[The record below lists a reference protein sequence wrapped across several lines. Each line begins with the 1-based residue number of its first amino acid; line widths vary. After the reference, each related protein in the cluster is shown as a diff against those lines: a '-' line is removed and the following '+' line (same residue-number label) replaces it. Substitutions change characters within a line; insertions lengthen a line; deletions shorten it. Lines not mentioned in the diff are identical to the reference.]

1 MFGYMMHASDE
12 VIENMLTHKVV
23 KGRVPEADPTR
34 AHLELNI
41 EPNVKGDD
49 MDQLYDELIK
59 ETKEMRP
66 VNNKNKNNDIDMDLL
81 CGYLIKEASKD
92 ET

>member
-1 MFGYMMHASDE
+1 MFRYMMNTSDE

-66 VNNKNKNNDIDMDLL
+66 VNNKNNDIDVGLL
-81 CGYLIKEASKD
+81 CGYLIKEANKN

>member
-1 MFGYMMHASDE
+1 MFSYMMHISDD
-12 VIENMLTHKVV
+12 VIENILTHKVV
-23 KGRVPEADPTR
+23 KGRVPEADPTS

-49 MDQLYDELIK
+49 TDQLYDELIK

-66 VNNKNKNNDIDMDLL
+66 VNNKNNDIDWDVM
-81 CGYLIKEASKD
+81 CRYLIKEASKD

>member
-1 MFGYMMHASDE
+1 MFVYMMNTSDK
-12 VIENMLTHKVV
+12 VLDNMLTHKVV

-59 ETKEMRP
+59 EMRP
-66 VNNKNKNNDIDMDLL
+66 VKNNDIDMDLL

>member
-1 MFGYMMHASDE
+1 MFGYMMHTSDE

-66 VNNKNKNNDIDMDLL
+66 VNNKTMTSTWAYCADI
-81 CGYLIKEASKD
+81 
-92 ET
+92 

>member
-1 MFGYMMHASDE
+1 MFGPMFNGYLMNTSDD

-34 AHLELNI
+34 AYLELNI
-41 EPNVKGDD
+41 KPEKLDRDPN
-49 MDQLYDELIK
+49 L
-59 ETKEMRP
+59 
-66 VNNKNKNNDIDMDLL
+66 NH
-81 CGYLIKEASKD
+81 KEASKD

>member
-1 MFGYMMHASDE
+1 MFGYMMNTSDK
-12 VIENMLTHKVV
+12 VLDNMLTHKVV

-41 EPNVKGDD
+41 EPNVKGND
-49 MDQLYDELIK
+49 MDQLYDDL
-59 ETKEMRP
+59 TKELKKRGP
-66 VNNKNKNNDIDMDLL
+66 VDVHKDDIDWDIL

>member
-1 MFGYMMHASDE
+1 MFGYMMNTSDE
-12 VIENMLTHKVV
+12 VIENILTHKVV

-66 VNNKNKNNDIDMDLL
+66 VKNNDIDMDLL

>member
-1 MFGYMMHASDE
+1 ME
-12 VIENMLTHKVV
+12 
-23 KGRVPEADPTR
+23 GRIPEADPTR

-66 VNNKNKNNDIDMDLL
+66 VNNNNKNNDIDVGLL
-81 CGYLIKEASKD
+81 CGYLIKEANKK
-92 ET
+92 

>member
-1 MFGYMMHASDE
+1 MFGYMMNTSDK
-12 VIENMLTHKVV
+12 VLDNMLTHKVV

-41 EPNVKGDD
+41 EPNVKSDD

-59 ETKEMRP
+59 EMRP
-66 VNNKNKNNDIDMDLL
+66 VNNKNDDIGMDLL
-81 CGYLIKEASKD
+81 CGYLIKEASKS

>member
-1 MFGYMMHASDE
+1 MFGYMMHTSDDVLE
-12 VIENMLTHKVV
+12 DSMTHKIVE
-23 KGRVPEADPTR
+23 GRVPE
-34 AHLELNI
+34 
-41 EPNVKGDD
+41 GDD

-66 VNNKNKNNDIDMDLL
+66 VNNKNNDIDMDLL

>member
-1 MFGYMMHASDE
+1 MFGYMMHTSDDVLE
-12 VIENMLTHKVV
+12 DLMTHKIME
-23 KGRVPEADPTR
+23 GRVPEADPTR
-34 AHLELNI
+34 VHLEMNI

-49 MDQLYDELIK
+49 MDQLYDELTK
-59 ETKEMRP
+59 ETRP
-66 VNNKNKNNDIDMDLL
+66 VNNKNNDIDMDLL

>member
-1 MFGYMMHASDE
+1 MFGYMMNTSDE

-49 MDQLYDELIK
+49 MDRLYDELIK

-66 VNNKNKNNDIDMDLL
+66 VNNKNDDIDMDLL
-81 CGYLIKEASKD
+81 CGYLIKEASKS